1 VADDQAYLDELRA
14 RRRTIA
20 GVRSTA
26 FSDQS
31 TTFDQEALDREIAR
45 VEAEL
50 AGDLGRPRMRFAVT
64 NKGA

>member
-1 VADDQAYLDELRA
+1 MPDDQAYLDELKA

-31 TTFDQEALDREIAR
+31 TTFDHDALDKEIAR
-45 VEAEL
+45 VEGAL
-50 AGDLGRPRMRFAVT
+50 YPLPRIRYAVT
-64 NKGA
+64 DKGA

>member
-1 VADDQAYLDELRA
+1 MPDDQAYLDELKA

-20 GVRSTA
+20 GVRSTS

-45 VEAEL
+45 VEGTL
-50 AGDLGRPRMRFAVT
+50 AGALPRIRYAVT
-64 NKGA
+64 SKGA